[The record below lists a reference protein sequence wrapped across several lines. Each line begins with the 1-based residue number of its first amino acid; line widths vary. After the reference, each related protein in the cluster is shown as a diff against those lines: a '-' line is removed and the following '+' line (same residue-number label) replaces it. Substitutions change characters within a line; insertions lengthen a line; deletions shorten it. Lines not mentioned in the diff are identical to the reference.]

1 MIDLKVFIS
10 FPNVTDERT
19 KASKVNV
26 KKYSQSK
33 DYFEEDAIMAG
44 WMMIQFL
51 LFSFQRKRFL
61 EKVKSKGSNVS
72 GKFDLIEN
80 KFFPIQVRF
89 NPRKKRNYS

>member
-1 MIDLKVFIS
+1 M
-10 FPNVTDERT
+10 TDERT
-19 KASKVNV
+19 KTSKAKR

-44 WMMIQFL
+44 WMMIQFLL

-89 NPRKKRNYS
+89 STKKNEIVHN